1 MKKTLISVA
10 AIAAITLAFGC
21 SSKTNPTPAADAG
34 EGHTSPYPTC
44 QLILDKCHELDVG
57 EGDIHECHETAHDA
71 TSDAP
76 CQAAKAKC
84 DTVCVEK
91 PDGGSDSGGG
101 DAGHDH

>member
-1 MKKTLISVA
+1 MRKFLVCTA
-10 AIAAITLAFGC
+10 AIAAVATVFAC
-21 SSKTNPTPAADAG
+21 SSKTNPTPATDAG
-34 EGHTSPYPTC
+34 AHSSPYPTC

-57 EGDIHECHETAHDA
+57 EGDIHDCHETAHDA

-91 PDGGSDSGGG
+91 PDSGGG
-101 DAGHDH
+101 DSGGDAKKD